1 MAVML
6 LVGSGR
12 IFANWSQNVSSFH
25 NMLKSLVLMGRQHI
39 PSTIE
44 NPFLK
49 KKNRDVHVFFS
60 LPGSSCEE

>member
-49 KKNRDVHVFFS
+49 KKK
-60 LPGSSCEE
+60 

>member
-6 LVGSGR
+6 LVGSGQ

-44 NPFLK
+44 NPLK
-49 KKNRDVHVFFS
+49 KKNRDVHVFFF